1 MVKRG
6 FWHRFYHDRQLYWF
20 MLLPVVYIL
29 LFHYVPMLGLQIAF
43 KDFQPRLGIWGSEW
57 VGFSNFAKF
66 FSSYQFK
73 RVVPNTI
80 ILSVMTI
87 AASFPIPILY
97 ALMLNS
103 LRAERFRKVTS
114 TITNMPHFI
123 STVVLVGILMQ
134 LFNARTGLYG
144 TIVMNLT
151 GSYPQDLFKSPSNF
165 RQLYVWSGVWQSFGW
180 DSIIYTAALAGV
192 SPDLHEAAQ
201 IDGATR
207 FQRVL
212 HIDFPSILPT
222 IIIMLI
228 LRSGSV
234 MSIGFEKVFLMQNSL
249 NLSASEVISTYVYK
263 VGLAASGNTDYSY
276 STAIGMFNSVINL
289 LLISSVNWI
298 AGRTGG
304 NSLW

>member
-1 MVKRG
+1 MIKKG
-6 FWHRFYHDRQLYWF
+6 FWQRFYLDRQLYLF
-20 MLLPVVYIL
+20 MLLPFVYVI
-29 LFHYVPMLGLQIAF
+29 LFHYMPMLGLQIGFRDF
-43 KDFQPRLGIWGSEW
+43 KPGLGVWESQW
-57 VGFSNFAKF
+57 VGFDNFTKF
-66 FSSYQFK
+66 FNSYQFK

-80 ILSVMTI
+80 ILSIMSI
-87 AASFPIPILY
+87 AATFPIPILY
-97 ALMLNS
+97 ALLLNS
-103 LRAERFRKVTS
+103 LRAERFKKITS

-123 STVVLVGILMQ
+123 STVVLVGIMLQ
-134 LFNARTGLYG
+134 IFNSRTGLYG
-144 TIVMNLT
+144 SAMMNLT
-151 GSYPQDLFKSPSNF
+151 GAYPQDLFKSPANF
-165 RQLYVWSGVWQSFGW
+165 RHMYVWSGVWQSFGW
-180 DSIIYTAALAGV
+180 NSIIYTAALAGV
-192 SPDLHEAAQ
+192 SPDLHEAAE

-228 LRSGSV
+228 LRCGSV

-263 VGLAASGNTDYSY
+263 VGLAANGNTDYSY

-289 LLISSVNWI
+289 VLIASVNWI
-298 AGRTGG
+298 AGKTGD